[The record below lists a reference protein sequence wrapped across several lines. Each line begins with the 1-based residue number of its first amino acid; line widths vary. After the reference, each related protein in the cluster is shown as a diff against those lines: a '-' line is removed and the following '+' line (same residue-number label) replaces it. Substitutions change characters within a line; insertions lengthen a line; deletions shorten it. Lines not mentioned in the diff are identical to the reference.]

1 MRRLHNRNLVD
12 PISVGQTRP
21 DRSDPS
27 AAGSS
32 LIENKYRRRRPR
44 FDRLSSHKTNIFQEN
59 QQKKRKRRVSRRLCA
74 VFLFFSETSFFGCCC
89 LSGCCCCCLS
99 RPEGAGAS
107 GRFRKIWRASENRK
121 KKLGEIE
128 NSSHDSNERTALMWR
143 RRPIQFRMQHI
154 ITNATLL

>member
-74 VFLFFSETSFFGCCC
+74 VFLFFLRRHFLVAVVYPVAVAVVYQGRKVLVRPVGSERFGGPAKIGKKNSAKLKIRVTTRTNGR
-89 LSGCCCCCLS
+89 LSCGD
-99 RPEGAGAS
+99 AD
-107 GRFRKIWRASENRK
+107 RF
-121 KKLGEIE
+121 
-128 NSSHDSNERTALMWR
+128 NSVCS
-143 RRPIQFRMQHI
+143 I
-154 ITNATLL
+154 